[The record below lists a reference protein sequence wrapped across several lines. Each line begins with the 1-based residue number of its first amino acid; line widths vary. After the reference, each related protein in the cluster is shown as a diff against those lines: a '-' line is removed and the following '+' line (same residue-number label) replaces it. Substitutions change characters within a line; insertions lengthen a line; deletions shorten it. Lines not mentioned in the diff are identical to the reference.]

1 VDRIFH
7 VPPGTIH
14 LNIRRLDI
22 LHHEVQQG
30 IKPQAVALAILGGL
44 AALALLVL
52 AGQGMA
58 QLLERSKRDLTGL
71 RAMGTSRAQ
80 AALAS
85 GLAGAVAVLG
95 GTALAVAG
103 AVAVSPLA
111 PVGAVREFD
120 PARGVRADPL
130 VLAGGRIVLAA
141 ALLAVL
147 SVLAWRSVRP
157 ASDAPAAGAS
167 SVAAAAAAAGLPVT
181 AVVGTREA
189 LERRAG
195 RRPIPVLAT
204 LIGSVV
210 AVMAVAM
217 AVVFGASLT
226 GLLTNPA
233 RYGWNWTLLM
243 DTEGGYGS

>member
-1 VDRIFH
+1 CRSRPGGPRSWS
-7 VPPGTIH
+7 PPSWSSAGAWGPVRGRQRRRTAPGGH
-14 LNIRRLDI
+14 RQVSQRRVRVRVGRAAAHGGQRRHRGAPAAPGRARARGGPDLPRATGHDSPNIRRLDI

-58 QLLERSKRDLTGL
+58 QLLERSTRDLTGL

-130 VLAGGRIVLAA
+130 VLAGG
-141 ALLAVL
+141 
-147 SVLAWRSVRP
+147 
-157 ASDAPAAGAS
+157 
-167 SVAAAAAAAGLPVT
+167 
-181 AVVGTREA
+181 
-189 LERRAG
+189 
-195 RRPIPVLAT
+195 
-204 LIGSVV
+204 
-210 AVMAVAM
+210 
-217 AVVFGASLT
+217 
-226 GLLTNPA
+226 
-233 RYGWNWTLLM
+233 
-243 DTEGGYGS
+243 